1 MPTNG
6 VAYPL
11 PVEFEAPAERSIEAT
26 IGIAVADATTML
38 CREVEEYLTS
48 GVTEAVRNAGAE
60 RIARVAE
67 LQLAHGDDRAFSAT
81 AHREAKQI
89 LRPYL
94 NGDFYRRYSLDE
106 GEAALDLLID
116 DALMIVSKVVAIE
129 REHANAVKEVMAR
142 MDHA

>member
-1 MPTNG
+1 MPNG

-11 PVEFEAPAERSIEAT
+11 PVELKPPAERSIEST

-38 CREVEEYLTS
+38 CREVEEYITS

-67 LQLAHGDDRAFSAT
+67 LQLAHARGDRDFVAI
-81 AHREAKQI
+81 AHREGKRI
-89 LRPYL
+89 LRPHL

-106 GEAALDLLID
+106 GEAALDLFIAD
-116 DALMIVSKVVAIE
+116 VLMIVSKVVASE
-129 REHANAVKEVMAR
+129 REHINIVKALQSTL
-142 MDHA
+142 